1 MKRKSIGDR
10 ELALLQHLDQQGES
24 SVGEIAAQFGEPS
37 GLARSTVLTM
47 MERLR
52 AKGYLKRRRIDGMYR
67 YSTTAAEKDVV
78 NEAVGAFVERTLQG
92 SVSPFVAWLSRRGKV
107 SDDELAAAEEAGRE
121 TAVNKEGGLI
131 METFIASL
139 LERLL
144 MTSVQTALLAAVVW
158 LLCRALPRLSPATQ
172 CWLWWLVALQVLVG
186 LCVDPVQLP
195 WLPQAPAAV
204 AIASPADLILPGA
217 GDRDDIA

>member
-1 MKRKSIGDR
+1 MKRKTIGDR

-24 SVGEIAAQFGEPS
+24 SVGEIAGQFGEPS

-52 AKGYLKRRRIDGMYR
+52 AKGYLKRRRVDGVYR

-107 SDDELAAAEEAGRE
+107 SDDELAAL
-121 TAVNKEGGLI
+121 KK
-131 METFIASL
+131 
-139 LERLL
+139 
-144 MTSVQTALLAAVVW
+144 
-158 LLCRALPRLSPATQ
+158 
-172 CWLWWLVALQVLVG
+172 LVEKLQ
-186 LCVDPVQLP
+186 
-195 WLPQAPAAV
+195 
-204 AIASPADLILPGA
+204 STRK
-217 GDRDDIA
+217 GD